1 MILTMAA
8 IAVTTRK
15 KLERTCPKCGKK
27 LILST
32 QRDQRSCLM
41 SMLRDTDSA
50 EKEGLKLVES
60 QQFRNQ
66 SIDFQHRRTRGA
78 GFTESVL
85 AAGEDRLRCC

>member
-15 KLERTCPKCGKK
+15 RLERTCPKCGKK
-27 LILST
+27 QILST

-50 EKEGLKLVES
+50 EEEGL
-60 QQFRNQ
+60 N
-66 SIDFQHRRTRGA
+66 
-78 GFTESVL
+78 
-85 AAGEDRLRCC
+85 